1 MSNFEEI
8 LETLEINNIFNRE
21 SFEGRSQE
29 DLKESYES
37 FLSLVS
43 TINVVFQEVFDKI
56 EDLEMD
62 SNPEYIR
69 GLKDAADIIWAHQ
82 NEYEEV
88 LDTISEFYNP
98 GAHEE

>member
-1 MSNFEEI
+1 
-8 LETLEINNIFNRE
+8 
-21 SFEGRSQE
+21 
-29 DLKESYES
+29 
-37 FLSLVS
+37 
-43 TINVVFQEVFDKI
+43 
-56 EDLEMD
+56 MD

-98 GAHEE
+98 GDHEE